1 MKIEREGQAPIIIGK
16 RVTVGAAI
24 TSLATVFSS
33 IFPQHATA
41 IIASATVITFVAQVI
56 IANYIGVTNA

>member
-1 MKIEREGQAPIIIGK
+1 MKIEREGKEPVIIGK

-33 IFPQHATA
+33 IFPEHATA
-41 IIASATVITFVAQVI
+41 IIASATVVTFVAQLI
-56 IANYIGVTNA
+56 IAHWLGVTK